1 MNNNEYIKGLFSTVF
16 SLCDVVFLFILGC
29 SNHSKNEH
37 IAVNVNHLVLLEN
50 SNIVIQTIDLIDKL
64 EVTSVHFVV
73 QNLYFLL
80 KVFAF
85 ALLVA
90 SAYARPQSFDNFEGI
105 TLEGDGNFDDAT
117 IQELAANDLYDVS
130 TIYDIS

>member
-1 MNNNEYIKGLFSTVF
+1 MK
-16 SLCDVVFLFILGC
+16 
-29 SNHSKNEH
+29 
-37 IAVNVNHLVLLEN
+37 N
-50 SNIVIQTIDLIDKL
+50 SNIFIQAIHVIDILVKIRSDTGPYYRTK
-64 EVTSVHFVV
+64 SF
-73 QNLYFLL
+73 FLL

-130 TIYDIS
+130 TIYDIIS

>member
-1 MNNNEYIKGLFSTVF
+1 MT
-16 SLCDVVFLFILGC
+16 
-29 SNHSKNEH
+29 
-37 IAVNVNHLVLLEN
+37 VNVNHLVLLEN
-50 SNIVIQTIDLIDKL
+50 SNIVIQTIDLIDI

-130 TIYDIS
+130 TIFDIS

>member
-1 MNNNEYIKGLFSTVF
+1 MT
-16 SLCDVVFLFILGC
+16 
-29 SNHSKNEH
+29 
-37 IAVNVNHLVLLEN
+37 VNVNHLVLLEN

>member
-1 MNNNEYIKGLFSTVF
+1 M
-16 SLCDVVFLFILGC
+16 
-29 SNHSKNEH
+29 H
-37 IAVNVNHLVLLEN
+37 HLVLLEN
-50 SNIVIQTIDLIDKL
+50 SNIVIQAIIRSDTRYIL
-64 EVTSVHFVV
+64 
-73 QNLYFLL
+73 LYKIFIFLL

>member
-1 MNNNEYIKGLFSTVF
+1 MK
-16 SLCDVVFLFILGC
+16 
-29 SNHSKNEH
+29 
-37 IAVNVNHLVLLEN
+37 N
-50 SNIVIQTIDLIDKL
+50 SNIVIQAIHVIDIKIRSDTGPFCRTK
-64 EVTSVHFVV
+64 SF
-73 QNLYFLL
+73 FLL

-130 TIYDIS
+130 TIYDIIS